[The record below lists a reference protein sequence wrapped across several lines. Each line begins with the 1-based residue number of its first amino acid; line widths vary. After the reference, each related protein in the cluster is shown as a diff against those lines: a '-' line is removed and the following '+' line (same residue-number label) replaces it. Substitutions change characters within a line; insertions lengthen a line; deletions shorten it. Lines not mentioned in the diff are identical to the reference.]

1 MDDEDGIEAIEQ
13 KRKEIIF
20 QSEKKKSPSLNN
32 RYANFEIDSIINRNP
47 SEELK
52 LIKQRI
58 KNENE
63 KIKEINS
70 QLEQL
75 SSNINSKST
84 NKRNVIKNYYNRNQN
99 SDLLY
104 PNIIVSSSQQITKRN
119 YLLNVDLSS
128 LDLIH
133 QKI

>member
-63 KIKEINS
+63 KIERIDEEKILSARLSGLNS
-70 QLEQL
+70 PKVR
-75 SSNINSKST
+75 SK
-84 NKRNVIKNYYNRNQN
+84 
-99 SDLLY
+99 
-104 PNIIVSSSQQITKRN
+104 
-119 YLLNVDLSS
+119 
-128 LDLIH
+128 
-133 QKI
+133 